1 MKSILIIAALT
12 LAAPAFADNTQ
23 TINALGQIAGALS
36 TQNSTSANS
45 NMGQVGQIAGAF
57 GLGAN
62 TNASLT
68 TQPVLY
74 SDAALKGMDC
84 LGLEIAKNKITN
96 AVNRTKSNATDLLA
110 AEKEKQGQTK
120 SNASAAAD
128 IAALVIAQ
136 RGGRNA
142 EYAKMYQSIQGD
154 SSANSNALDVEIKN
168 LENMNSQLSEIQ
180 IYQKY
185 KSCPGTTPAYAP
197 APVVPVASTSTVK
210 QTTVV
215 SQKVTQA
222 TPPVLY
228 SDAALK
234 GMDCLGLEL
243 AKNKINNAVRRTKGS
258 ALDADIKNL
267 ENMNDQLSVIQIYQ
281 KYKSCPSTAQTSL
294 PAVPVTS
301 TTTVKQTAVTQD
313 ATPAKKVTKKVVK
326 KKKHKKTT

>member
-1 MKSILIIAALT
+1 MKSIIFIAALT

-23 TINALGQIAGALS
+23 TINALGQIASALS
-36 TQNSTSANS
+36 TQNTTSANS

-74 SDAALKGMDC
+74 SDAALKSMDC
-84 LGLEIAKNKITN
+84 LGLELAKNKITN
-96 AVNRTKSNATDLLA
+96 AVNRTKGNATDLLA

-168 LENMNSQLSEIQ
+168 LENMNAQLSDIQ

-185 KSCPGTTPAYAP
+185 KSCPGTTPAYPP

-215 SQKVTQA
+215 TQKVTQA

-258 ALDADIKNL
+258 TLDADIKNL
-267 ENMNDQLSVIQIYQ
+267 DNMNDQLSVIQIYQ
-281 KYKSCPSTAQTSL
+281 KYKSCPSTAQTPL
-294 PAVPVTS
+294 PAPVTS
-301 TTTVKQTAVTQD
+301 STTVKQTMVTQD
-313 ATPAKKVTKKVVK
+313 ATPTKKVIKKTRHK
-326 KKKHKKTT
+326 KKTN

>member
-1 MKSILIIAALT
+1 MKSIIFIAALT
-12 LAAPAFADNTQ
+12 LAAPALADNTQ
-23 TINALGQIAGALS
+23 AINALGQIAEALS
-36 TQNSTSANS
+36 AQNSISAN
-45 NMGQVGQIAGAF
+45 A
-57 GLGAN
+57 
-62 TNASLT
+62 NASLT

-74 SDAALKGMDC
+74 PDAALKGMDC
-84 LGLEIAKNKITN
+84 LGLELAKSKINN
-96 AVNRTKSNATDLLA
+96 AVSRTKGNATDLLA
-110 AEKEKQGQTK
+110 AEKAKQGQTK
-120 SNASAAAD
+120 STASAAAD

-142 EYAKMYQSIQGD
+142 EYAKIYQSMQGD

-168 LENMNSQLSEIQ
+168 LENMNAQLSDIQ

-197 APVVPVASTSTVK
+197 APVAPVVSTSTVK

-215 SQKVTQA
+215 NQKITPA

-243 AKNKINNAVRRTKGS
+243 AKNKVNNAVRRTKGS
-258 ALDADIKNL
+258 TLDADIKNL

-294 PAVPVTS
+294 PVTS

-313 ATPAKKVTKKVVK
+313 ATPTKKVTKKVVK

>member
-1 MKSILIIAALT
+1 MKSIIIIAAMT

-36 TQNSTSANS
+36 TQNSASANS
-45 NMGQVGQIAGAF
+45 NVNLGQIAGAF

-62 TNASLT
+62 TNAPLT

-84 LGLEIAKNKITN
+84 LGLELAKNKITN
-96 AVNRTKSNATDLLA
+96 AVSRTKGNATDLLA

-142 EYAKMYQSIQGD
+142 EYAKMYQSMQGD

-168 LENMNSQLSEIQ
+168 LENMNAQLSDIQIYQKYKNCLGTNQANVPIPVVPAASTATVKQTAVVTQKATQTTQPVFYSDAALKSMDCLGLDLAKNKISNAVRRTKGNAHDVEAKNLEIMNDQLSEIQ

-185 KSCPGTTPAYAP
+185 KTCPNTP
-197 APVVPVASTSTVK
+197 
-210 QTTVV
+210 
-215 SQKVTQA
+215 
-222 TPPVLY
+222 
-228 SDAALK
+228 
-234 GMDCLGLEL
+234 
-243 AKNKINNAVRRTKGS
+243 
-258 ALDADIKNL
+258 
-267 ENMNDQLSVIQIYQ
+267 
-281 KYKSCPSTAQTSL
+281 
-294 PAVPVTS
+294 
-301 TTTVKQTAVTQD
+301 TVKQTATVEVKSTQKV
-313 ATPAKKVTKKVVK
+313 AKKKVAK
-326 KKKHKKTT
+326 KKKLVKKPT